1 MMNML
6 ENVDACIFDLDGTLV
21 DSMWVWV
28 SVDEE
33 YIRKYKLTKPKD
45 FHAGMEGMSYSET
58 AQYFLDCFPSIPL
71 SREEIMD
78 EWTQMAHEKYM
89 TEVLLKKGAK
99 EFLQDLKERG
109 IKTGIASS
117 NSKEMIVDT
126 LKSHG
131 IAEYIDSVRS
141 ACEAGAGK
149 PSPDVYLLVAKDLN
163 AEPKRCL
170 IFEDV
175 PMGILAGKNAGMKT
189 CAVDDDFSKGQ
200 EEKKRTLADYYI
212 QDYDDIKNGTYE
224 VLSE

>member
-117 NSKEMIVDT
+117 NSKQMIVDT

>member
-117 NSKEMIVDT
+117 NSKQMIVDT
-126 LKSHG
+126 LKSHV

>member
-45 FHAGMEGMSYSET
+45 FHVGMEGMSYSET

-117 NSKEMIVDT
+117 NSKGMIVDT